1 MSPGATITCAP
12 LHSDFTIALRPGVI
26 AYSKSCSHI
35 ASAPWNRGDTVDGL
49 RRQVATIEALMFAC
63 DAPPIL
69 ITLVEDLYQSI
80 DRLGDHRCPR
90 SSLDP
95 RQSLLDA
102 G

>member
-1 MSPGATITCAP
+1 VQ
-12 LHSDFTIALRPGVI
+12 RVV
-26 AYSKSCSHI
+26 
-35 ASAPWNRGDTVDGL
+35 SAPWDRIDAVDGL

-80 DRLGDHRCPR
+80 DRLETPPPSFGHP
-90 SSLDP
+90 P
-95 RQSLLDA
+95 SLLDA